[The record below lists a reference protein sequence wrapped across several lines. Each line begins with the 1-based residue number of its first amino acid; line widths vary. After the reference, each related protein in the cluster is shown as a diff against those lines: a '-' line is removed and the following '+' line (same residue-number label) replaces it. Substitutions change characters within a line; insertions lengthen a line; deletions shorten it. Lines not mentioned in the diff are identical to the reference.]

1 MKPMQTTA
9 TAKTAATFQLS
20 QGAHS
25 LMRLRI
31 VSLPVDSKRLTLAR
45 AAVVRYHLKYTLSQ
59 EGSMEEL
66 AIGEVARRAGIR
78 PSALRYYDSIGL
90 LPAPKRVSGRRRYDE
105 STVQM
110 LRVVQ
115 LAQQAGFTVAEIQ
128 TLLHGFAPDTPPAA
142 RWQAL
147 AKQKIVELDAL
158 IVRAQQMRYIL
169 ENGLNCGCLRL
180 EDCAVALEH
189 GCCVE

>member
-1 MKPMQTTA
+1 
-9 TAKTAATFQLS
+9 
-20 QGAHS
+20 
-25 LMRLRI
+25 
-31 VSLPVDSKRLTLAR
+31 
-45 AAVVRYHLKYTLSQ
+45 
-59 EGSMEEL
+59 MEEL

-78 PSALRYYDSIGL
+78 PSALRYYESIGL
-90 LPAPKRVSGRRRYDE
+90 LPAPKRVSGRRRYDK

-142 RWQAL
+142 RWQPL
-147 AKQKIVELDAL
+147 AKQKIAELDAL
-158 IVRAQQMRYIL
+158 IVRAQQMKSIL
-169 ENGLNCGCLRL
+169 ETGLNCGCLRL
-180 EDCAVALEH
+180 EDCAVALER